1 MLVKR
6 VKDLNKSDIKDIS
19 QDFTSADI
27 SVYSGQAAFFLILS
41 FFPFL
46 MFFFSLLN
54 LTPLTE
60 QEFMDW
66 VMTIVPSS
74 FHETLEYFTGEIYEG
89 ISGGKITATVVVA
102 VFMSSK
108 AFVSLERGM
117 NAMYHVKETRNMVK
131 RYLYSMLY
139 SIVFA
144 FLLLSLL
151 AIMVFGKRLLA
162 QLFQLLPFLEEVVH
176 FRMII
181 CIPIL
186 FGFFLLLFV
195 VLPNRK
201 QRVKQQIP
209 GAALATAGWLI
220 FSGLFSVY
228 VDKYTR
234 YSSFYGTMTTIA
246 LIMVW
251 LYGCMYVLFVGG
263 FINREI
269 EKKGLFY

>member
-1 MLVKR
+1 MKR

-108 AFVSLERGM
+108 AFVSPGTGHECDVPCEG
-117 NAMYHVKETRNMVK
+117 NQKHGEAVPVFHVVQYCVCVSSAIPAGDHGVWKETSGAAFSIASVFGRSSTFSNDN
-131 RYLYSMLY
+131 LYSDSVWIL
-139 SIVFA
+139 SA
-144 FLLLSLL
+144 FVCGIAKPKATGETADSGSGTGDSWLVDFFGT
-151 AIMVFGKRLLA
+151 VFG
-162 QLFQLLPFLEEVVH
+162 V
-176 FRMII
+176 
-181 CIPIL
+181 C
-186 FGFFLLLFV
+186 G
-195 VLPNRK
+195 
-201 QRVKQQIP
+201 
-209 GAALATAGWLI
+209 
-220 FSGLFSVY
+220 
-228 VDKYTR
+228 
-234 YSSFYGTMTTIA
+234 
-246 LIMVW
+246 
-251 LYGCMYVLFVGG
+251 
-263 FINREI
+263 
-269 EKKGLFY
+269 